1 MATQVS
7 ITDFGAR
14 GDGRTDNKV
23 AIQKALDHAKTT
35 GKTVYVPEGTFLH
48 KGMLHADGVD
58 LVGAGAKSVLKAVG
72 ASSSFDDQ
80 TVRLSGSGGSIRN
93 LTLDSDATSR
103 GYTGD
108 STKIWVTG
116 ARDWV
121 IDHVTINNSFGAGI
135 LVGYGASDGRI
146 SNNTVRSTNA
156 DSIHISQ
163 ASHDIVVSGNRVSG
177 GGDDGI
183 AVVSYMRNGAP
194 VRDITITGNTVTDNL
209 WGRNISVV
217 GGEDVTIR
225 DNHVEGNKAGRA
237 GIYLASEPAYDTFGV
252 RNVTVEKNH
261 VENVGGWNTGQ
272 GAITLFSGT
281 GRMLEDIVIRGNGIV
296 DAVKDGILL
305 RGRAID
311 DVRLENNLIESPG
324 NKPVVIL
331 DRVGDVVQSGTVG
344 SRGAWK
350 GEAGPSA
357 GSPQNSSPQ
366 NSRPLDSSPAD
377 GKPAPDTDPAVPAR
391 DKAPGP
397 ADGGGTTVKVYAAG
411 NSYRGDAEF
420 RLLADG
426 QQVGAVQD
434 VTTQRGT
441 GWQVFTF
448 DLGDGDLGD
457 GDLGDGGLPDRL
469 SIQYANDLYGGP
481 GKDRNLEID
490 RIEIDGTVIDPGKA
504 GRMFCNGILH
514 VDLDSIGLVGVDAA
528 AA

>member
-14 GDGRTDNKV
+14 GDGRSDNKV
-23 AIQKALDHAKTT
+23 AIQKALDHAKAT
-35 GKTVYVPEGTFLH
+35 GQTVYVPEGTFLH

-58 LVGAGAKSVLKAVG
+58 LVGAGARSVLKAVG

-93 LTLDSDATSR
+93 LTLDSDATAR

-121 IDHVTINNSFGAGI
+121 IDNVTINNSFGAGI

-209 WGRNISVV
+209 WGRNITVV
-217 GGEDVTIR
+217 GGENVTIR

-331 DRVGDVVQSGTVG
+331 DRTGDVVQSGNVG

-350 GEAGPSA
+350 GSAGPQDS
-357 GSPQNSSPQ
+357 G
-366 NSRPLDSSPAD
+366 PLDSSPAT
-377 GKPAPDTDPAVPAR
+377 GVPAPDVRPVVPVR
-391 DKAPGP
+391 DKAPDPTHGGDP
-397 ADGGGTTVKVYAAG
+397 ADGGGATVKVYAAG
-411 NSYRGDAEF
+411 NSYKGDAEF

-426 QQVGAVQD
+426 KQVGEVQD

-448 DLGDGDLGD
+448 DLADGDLGD
-457 GDLGDGGLPDRL
+457 GDLADGGLPDRL
-469 SIQYANDLYGGP
+469 SIEYANDLYGGP

-490 RIEIDGTVIDPGKA
+490 RIEIDGTMIDPGRA
-504 GRMFCNGILH
+504 GQMFGNGILH
-514 VDLDSIGLVGVDAA
+514 VDLEAIGLVGVDAA
-528 AA
+528 A